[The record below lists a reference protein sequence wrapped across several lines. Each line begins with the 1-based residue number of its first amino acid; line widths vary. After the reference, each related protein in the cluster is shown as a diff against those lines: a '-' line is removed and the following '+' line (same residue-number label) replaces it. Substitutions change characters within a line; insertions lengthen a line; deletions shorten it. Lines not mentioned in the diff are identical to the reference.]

1 MKRYM
6 KPIAIENTMISKD
19 NYLNQVIGIQGSY
32 DVKDLEEEDEVVIG
46 GDEVKE
52 MNQMNQDFNS
62 TLW

>member
-1 MKRYM
+1 MKRYT
-6 KPIAIENTMISKD
+6 KPIAIEYTVISKE
-19 NYLNQVIGIQGSY
+19 NYLIQGSF

-52 MNQMNQDFNS
+52 MKQTDQDFNS

>member
-1 MKRYM
+1 MKRYT
-6 KPIAIENTMISKD
+6 KPIAIEYTVILKE
-19 NYLNQVIGIQGSY
+19 NYLIQGSF

-52 MNQMNQDFNS
+52 MKQTDQDFNS